1 MQVTL
6 INVGKKFNNKWV
18 FKDLNTTIEKGSIHA
33 ITGNN
38 GSGKSTL
45 IMMIAGYISPSKGS
59 LQWSIEDNTIHVND
73 VYKHVSMASPYL
85 ELIEEFTLEEMI
97 RFHNTFKPYLQQLS
111 VSDVINLSL
120 LETSRDKPVNQFS
133 SGMKQRLKLILSIV
147 SQSKIVLLD
156 EPCSNL
162 DADGILWYQQLLDRF
177 CKNRTVVIASNHKD
191 EEYPGCSRFIRL
203 E

>member
-6 INVGKKFNNKWV
+6 INAGKKYNNKWV
-18 FKDLNTTIEKGSIHA
+18 FKGLSTSIEKGYRHA
-33 ITGNN
+33 ITGKN

-59 LQWSIEDNTIHVND
+59 LQWSIEEHTLHVND

-85 ELIEEFTLEEMI
+85 ELIEELTLEEMI
-97 RFHNTFKPYLQQLS
+97 RFHSKFKPCLQQLT
-111 VSDVINLSL
+111 VNDVINLSL
-120 LETSRDKPVNQFS
+120 LEASREKPVNQFS

-177 CKNRTVVIASNHKD
+177 CNNRTVVIASNHKA